1 MGGRGRTDPGTATGG
16 SRGSGPPGVVGAV
29 AAAGVGLTA
38 LSLLALASPLSAQQP
53 TPPPAPWPCQDDDT
67 HREFDFWVGTW
78 DVFVGGRQVGVNVIE
93 SMLGG
98 CVLLE
103 NWTNAR
109 DRGGKSFNWIDRSTF
124 TEPRWRQLW
133 VDDGGNTLDY
143 YDGHFSDGAMRFSG
157 HTFDANGDSIPQ
169 KLTFHSVHPDTV
181 RQVFEQSTDGGA
193 TWVVTFDG
201 LYVKRR

>member
-1 MGGRGRTDPGTATGG
+1 MNRRFLPFSAALLGLLAGLLA
-16 SRGSGPPGVVGAV
+16 GALLPDH
-29 AAAGVGLTA
+29 AAAQGFPVSDRLPEEA
-38 LSLLALASPLSAQQP
+38 RQ
-53 TPPPAPWPCQDDDT
+53 
-67 HREFDFWVGTW
+67 FDFWVGTW